1 MALVVQELTKI
12 YGTQKAIDN
21 VSFTIEKGEIV
32 GFLGPN
38 GAGKSTTMKI
48 ITGFISPTAG
58 SVELDGLKQNESG
71 LDMRRRI
78 GYLPEH
84 NPLYLDMYV
93 HEFLRFV
100 GRLYG
105 MKGSLLK
112 TRLLQV
118 IEMTG
123 LGPEQHK
130 KIAMLSRGYRQ
141 RVGLAQ
147 ALIHDPELL
156 ILDEPTSGLDPN
168 QVVEI
173 RNLIK
178 EVGRTK
184 TVLFSS
190 HILPEVQTVAQRVI
204 VIHQGTIRAD
214 GQLKELTHQKSLEDL
229 FRSLTKAI

>member
-1 MALVVQELTKI
+1 MALIVDTLRKT
-12 YGTQKAIDN
+12 YGSQQALDG
-21 VSFTIEKGEIV
+21 VSFRMEKGEIV

-48 ITGFISPTAG
+48 ITGFIQPTAG
-58 SVELDGLKQNESG
+58 TAQLDGLEAGS
-71 LDMRRRI
+71 LEMRRRI

-93 HEFLRFV
+93 HEFLRFT

-105 MKGSLLK
+105 LRGAQLGQRIAELIA
-112 TRLLQV
+112 Q
-118 IEMTG
+118 TG
-123 LGPEQHK
+123 LQHEQHK
-130 KIAMLSRGYRQ
+130 KIGALSRGYRQ
-141 RVGLAQ
+141 RVGIAQ

-168 QVVEI
+168 QVIEI

-190 HILPEVQTVAQRVI
+190 HILPEVEAVAQRVI
-204 VIHQGTIRAD
+204 LIHKGQIKAD
-214 GQLKELTHQKSLEDL
+214 DSLAALTRNRSLEQM
-229 FRSLTKAI
+229 FQSLTQ

>member
-1 MALVVQELTKI
+1 MALIVDTLRKT
-12 YGTQKAIDN
+12 YGSQQALDG
-21 VSFTIEKGEIV
+21 VSFRMEKGEIV

-48 ITGFISPTAG
+48 ITGFIQPTAG
-58 SVELDGLKQNESG
+58 TAQLDGLEAGS
-71 LDMRRRI
+71 LEMRRRI

-93 HEFLRFV
+93 HEFLRV
-100 GRLYG
+100 TGRLYG
-105 MKGSLLK
+105 LRGAQLGQRIAELIA
-112 TRLLQV
+112 Q
-118 IEMTG
+118 TG
-123 LGPEQHK
+123 LQHEQHK
-130 KIAMLSRGYRQ
+130 KIGALSRGYRQ
-141 RVGLAQ
+141 RVGIAQ

-168 QVVEI
+168 QVIEI

-190 HILPEVQTVAQRVI
+190 HILPEVEAVAQRVI
-204 VIHQGTIRAD
+204 LIHKGQIKAD
-214 GQLKELTHQKSLEDL
+214 DSLAALTRNRSLEQM
-229 FRSLTKAI
+229 FQSLTQ